1 MPNSTPL
8 PLLGDTPTLLVLL
21 VILVVACLISF
32 VIGWNLAVWRWRERS
47 AILAAQYDDMA
58 KKWQEMADAME
69 RDPMRAGL
77 NTGQDFI
84 LREIQGFINQHNER
98 LGKQK

>member
-1 MPNSTPL
+1 MPNSLTL
-8 PLLGDTPTLLVLL
+8 PVLGEVPTLLILIITL
-21 VILVVACLISF
+21 VITSTIAFC
-32 VIGWNLAVWRWRERS
+32 IGWNLGVWRWRERS
-47 AILAAQYDDMA
+47 ALLAAQYDDMA

-98 LGKQK
+98 LGNQK